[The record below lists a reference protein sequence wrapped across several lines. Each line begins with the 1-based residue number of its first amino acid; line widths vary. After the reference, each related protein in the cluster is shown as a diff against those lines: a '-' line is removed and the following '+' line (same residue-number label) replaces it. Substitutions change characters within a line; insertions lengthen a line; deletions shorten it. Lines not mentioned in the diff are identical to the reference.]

1 MKLTYEQLETKV
13 KILENRIKK
22 MNDMER
28 EISNHKQFLNI
39 LLDTIPN
46 PVFFKDTNG
55 IYQTLNDAFSK
66 TILGI
71 PKEKII
77 GKSLFDLPEEIPFE
91 LAKLY
96 EKKDKELFNNPGT
109 QVYEGSV
116 KCANKEI
123 RAFYFYKATVF
134 NIYNDVIGLV
144 GVMLDVTDLKNSQ
157 IQLDE
162 QNKLLTKLS
171 YLDSLTGLF
180 NRRKFDEVFKY
191 KIENKRDN
199 DQIIN
204 FILIDVDSFKKY
216 NDEYGHL
223 EGDKVLKII
232 STEIKKLLLR
242 ENDYLFRIGG
252 EEFGLIF
259 DSKSIKFAKEF
270 AEKIRL
276 KIESLNIL
284 HKNNF
289 NYNKVT
295 VSLGMICIVNEI
307 TNFELIYEKADKELY
322 KAKRGGRNRISY
334 GVL

>member
-1 MKLTYEQLETKV
+1 MKLTYEQLENKV
-13 KILENRIKK
+13 KILETKIKK
-22 MNDMER
+22 MNDMEK

-46 PVFFKDTNG
+46 PVFYKDING

-77 GKSLFDLPEEIPFE
+77 GKSLFDLPDEIPFE

-109 QVYEGSV
+109 QVYEGRV
-116 KCANKEI
+116 KCANGEL
-123 RAFYFYKATVF
+123 RTFYFYKATVF
-134 NIYNDVIGLV
+134 NIYNKVIGLV
-144 GVMLDVTDLKNSQ
+144 GVMLDVTDLKKVQ
-157 IQLDE
+157 MKLDD

-180 NRRKFDEVFKY
+180 NRRKFDEIFKY
-191 KIENKRDN
+191 KVENKREDN
-199 DQIIN
+199 QILN

-223 EGDKVLKII
+223 KGDNILKII
-232 STEIKKLLLR
+232 SSEIKKLLLR
-242 ENDYLFRIGG
+242 ESDYLFRIGG
-252 EEFGLIF
+252 EEFALIF
-259 DSKSIKFAKEF
+259 DSKSIKYAREF
-270 AEKIRL
+270 AEKIRD
-276 KIESLNIL
+276 KIECLNIL
-284 HKNNF
+284 HENNF

-295 VSLGMICIVNEI
+295 ISLGMICIVNEI
-307 TNFELIYEKADKELY
+307 KDFKMIYDKADKELY
-322 KAKRGGRNRISY
+322 KAKRGGRNRVSY